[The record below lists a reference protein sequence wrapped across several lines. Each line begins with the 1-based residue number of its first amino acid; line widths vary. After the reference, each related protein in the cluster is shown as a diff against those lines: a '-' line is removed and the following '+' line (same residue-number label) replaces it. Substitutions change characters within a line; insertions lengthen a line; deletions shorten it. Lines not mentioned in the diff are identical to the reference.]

1 MLKRTIAYE
10 ITTEYKG
17 IKVSRFLKEMGY
29 PEKILTI
36 LRKVDGNLTIN
47 GKNIHMN
54 YELLTS
60 NSKETLVIHIYEEES
75 SENIV
80 PVNIP
85 IDIIYEDE
93 DILVINKPASMPI
106 HPSLNNYDNTLANA
120 VAYYFMMKD
129 EPFIFR
135 CINRLDKDTTGL
147 TVLAKH
153 YLAAGI
159 LSQNMQTR
167 NIKREYT
174 AIVEGHFD
182 KEYGRIDFPIGREN
196 ASLITRTIDFKHG
209 ETAIT
214 NYQVLDYIERKNL
227 SLVKLN
233 LETGRTHQ
241 IRVHMKAIGHPLV
254 GDYLYNP
261 DSKLLNRQAL
271 HAGYIEFC
279 HPITKE
285 IISLSAPFPD
295 DFLSIVSNE
304 TSP

>member
-47 GKNIHMN
+47 GEIIHMN

-75 SENIV
+75 SENIIS
-80 PVNIP
+80 VNMP

-93 DILVINKPASMPI
+93 DIIVINKSASMPI

-120 VAYYFMMKD
+120 VAYYFMEKG
-129 EPFIFR
+129 EPFTFR

-159 LSQNMQTR
+159 LSQSMQTR

-174 AIVEGHFD
+174 AIVEGRFD
-182 KEYGRIDFPIGREN
+182 SESGKINLPIGREST
-196 ASLITRTIDFKHG
+196 SLITRNIDYEHG

-214 NYQVLDYIERKNL
+214 NYQVLRYIEEKDL

-241 IRVHMKAIGHPLV
+241 IRIHMKAIGHPLI

-261 DSKLLNRQAL
+261 NNSLLKRQAL

-285 IISLSAPFPD
+285 KISLSAPFPD
-295 DFLSIVSNE
+295 DFLSIISNE
-304 TSP
+304 ISP